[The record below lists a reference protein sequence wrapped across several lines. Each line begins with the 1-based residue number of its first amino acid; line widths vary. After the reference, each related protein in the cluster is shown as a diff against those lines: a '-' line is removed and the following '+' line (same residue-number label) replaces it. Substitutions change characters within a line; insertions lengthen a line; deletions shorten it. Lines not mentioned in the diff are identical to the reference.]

1 MLHGRKWEYDSMKD
15 GVILVDSVKY
25 QAWKNQRIARAAIR
39 KGVLLLDYRGLSIN
53 DSKMS
58 KAYPGE

>member
-1 MLHGRKWEYDSMKD
+1 MKD
-15 GVILVDSVKY
+15 GAILVDSVKH
-25 QAWKNQRIARAAIR
+25 QAWKNQRIARVAIR
-39 KGVLLLDYRGLSIN
+39 KGALPLDYRGLSIN